1 MGITAEP
8 SRRGRIREAPPRVAL
23 WAAAALAVVSVA
35 IVGLTALLDLDHTWV
50 IVAMGAAL
58 LSLALLAQA

>member
-1 MGITAEP
+1 MGVTA
-8 SRRGRIREAPPRVAL
+8 GRSQRSQIREAPPRVAL
-23 WAAAALAVVSVA
+23 WAAAALAIVSVA